1 MKTITFLNLNI
12 WLGGKLFDQVFT
24 FLKKEN
30 ADIIHL
36 QEVNNGSD
44 TRWER
49 QFRTLEFLKREFPSY
64 YCVFAPHVLDRRPFG
79 KVEQGNAIFSRF
91 PIHAD
96 EVIFYD
102 VAFGERSEE
111 EEKDWSTWPCNLQHA
126 TIQVGGTK
134 LHVFNTHGPWGI
146 DGKDNPR
153 RLRMSKVILQHIQ
166 MREHVIL
173 SGDFNV
179 RPNTVTIQNIEHH
192 LTNVFGNELISTF
205 NMKRK
210 DNPGY
215 ADSVVDMIFVSKNIK
230 ILEKDCPTV
239 DVSDHLP
246 LICKLEV

>member
-1 MKTITFLNLNI
+1 MKSIKFLSLNM

-36 QEVNNGSD
+36 QEVNNGNNTSWD
-44 TRWER
+44 R
-49 QFRTLEFLKREFPSY
+49 QFRTLDILKREFPNY
-64 YCVFAPHVLDRRPFG
+64 HCVFAPHVLGSRPFG
-79 KVEQGNAIFSRF
+79 KVEQGNAILSRF

-96 EVIFYD
+96 KIIFYD
-102 VAFGERSEE
+102 VVFGERSEE
-111 EEKDWSTWPCNLQHA
+111 EADWSTWPCNLQHA
-126 TIQVGGTK
+126 TIQVDDTT

-153 RLRMSKVILQHIQ
+153 RLRMSEVILQNIQ
-166 MREHVIL
+166 KKEYVIL
-173 SGDFNV
+173 SGDFNTL
-179 RPNTVTIQNIEHH
+179 PNTATIRNIEHH
-192 LTNVFGNELISTF
+192 LTNVFGNELTSTF

-210 DNPGY
+210 DKPGY

-230 ILEKDCPTV
+230 ILEKDCPMV